1 MFTTV
6 DMRKLQDRLNEMSE
20 VVNEEMDKGDM
31 HDTLGDAMIAM
42 SDAAQHVRAVSDEI
56 EKNLYTDESV
66 EEAPIENSNGDAE
79 LAELKDMLGR
89 SGVMGFSQ

>member
-1 MFTTV
+1 MYTTV
-6 DMRKLQDRLNEMSE
+6 DMRKLQDRLDSMTE
-20 VVNEEMDKGDM
+20 VAEEV
-31 HDTLGDAMIAM
+31 AVE
-42 SDAAQHVRAVSDEI
+42 AAEI
-56 EKNLYTDESV
+56 ETAPAV

>member
-1 MFTTV
+1 MYTTV
-6 DMRKLQDRLNEMSE
+6 DMRALQDRLDAITTPVAEEVAVE
-20 VVNEEMDKGDM
+20 VVSPE
-31 HDTLGDAMIAM
+31 
-42 SDAAQHVRAVSDEI
+42 AAPA
-56 EKNLYTDESV
+56 V

>member
-31 HDTLGDAMIAM
+31 HDALGDAINALD
-42 SDAAQHVRAVSDEI
+42 SAKETVAQVHDEI
-56 EKNLYTDESV
+56 ENTLYDDESV
-66 EEAPIENSNGDAE
+66 QEGDAEEGDAE
-79 LAELKDMLGR
+79 LAELKNMLGR
-89 SGVMGFSQ
+89 SGVMGFTQ

>member
-6 DMRKLQDRLNEMSE
+6 DMRKLQDRLNAMTE
-20 VVNEEMDKGDM
+20 VAEE
-31 HDTLGDAMIAM
+31 
-42 SDAAQHVRAVSDEI
+42 AAPVQEQPEEAPQ
-56 EKNLYTDESV
+56 V

-89 SGVMGFSQ
+89 SGVMGFSA

>member
-6 DMRKLQDRLNEMSE
+6 DMRKLQDRLNAMTE
-20 VVNEEMDKGDM
+20 VAEK
-31 HDTLGDAMIAM
+31 
-42 SDAAQHVRAVSDEI
+42 AAPVQEQPEAAPA
-56 EKNLYTDESV
+56 V

-89 SGVMGFSQ
+89 SGVMGFSA

>member
-6 DMRKLQDRLNEMSE
+6 DMRKLQDRLNAMTE
-20 VVNEEMDKGDM
+20 VAEE
-31 HDTLGDAMIAM
+31 
-42 SDAAQHVRAVSDEI
+42 AAPIQEQPEEAPQ
-56 EKNLYTDESV
+56 V

-89 SGVMGFSQ
+89 SGVMGFSHSNAFLRSR

>member
-6 DMRKLQDRLNEMSE
+6 DMRKLQDRLNAMTE
-20 VVNEEMDKGDM
+20 VAEE
-31 HDTLGDAMIAM
+31 
-42 SDAAQHVRAVSDEI
+42 AAPVQEQPEEAPA
-56 EKNLYTDESV
+56 V
-66 EEAPIENSNGDAE
+66 EEASIENSNGDAE

>member
-6 DMRKLQDRLNEMSE
+6 DMRKLQDRLNAMTE
-20 VVNEEMDKGDM
+20 VAEE
-31 HDTLGDAMIAM
+31 
-42 SDAAQHVRAVSDEI
+42 AAPVQEQPEEAPQ
-56 EKNLYTDESV
+56 V

-89 SGVMGFSQ
+89 SGVMGFTQ

>member
-6 DMRKLQDRLNEMSE
+6 DMRKLQNRLNAMTE
-20 VVNEEMDKGDM
+20 VAEE
-31 HDTLGDAMIAM
+31 
-42 SDAAQHVRAVSDEI
+42 AAPIQQQPEEAPQ
-56 EKNLYTDESV
+56 V

-89 SGVMGFSQ
+89 SGVMGFTQ

>member
-1 MFTTV
+1 
-6 DMRKLQDRLNEMSE
+6 MRTLQDRLTAMTE
-20 VVNEEMDKGDM
+20 VAEE
-31 HDTLGDAMIAM
+31 AVPVQEQPE
-42 SDAAQHVRAVSDEI
+42 AAPA
-56 EKNLYTDESV
+56 V